1 MGIADELL
9 ALAGHLATP
18 SSPTFEQASFRRSVS
33 TAYYAL
39 FHLRINGSAERWN
52 GSREARLGLE
62 RAFKHSNMKEISEAV
77 WKGSWK
83 TWGTPQLTVP
93 TELKQLANA
102 FVVLQEARHLA
113 DYDNTKIWTSTEVD
127 SRLTQ
132 ARSAFQN
139 WQKIRSDPAAH
150 EYLLALLIG
159 KKRE

>member
-18 SSPTFEQASFRRSVS
+18 PSPAFEQASFRRSVS

-39 FHLRINGSAERWN
+39 FHLLINEAAQRWN
-52 GSREARLGLE
+52 GSAEARLGLE
-62 RAFKHSNMKEISEAV
+62 RAFKHSNMREISEAV

-83 TWGTPQLTVP
+83 SWHTPRLSIPV
-93 TELKQLANA
+93 ELQAVAKA
-102 FVVLQEARHLA
+102 FINLQEARHLA

-127 SRLTQ
+127 SQLDL
-132 ARSAFQN
+132 ARAAFQN
-139 WQKIRSDPAAH
+139 WHKIQTDPATQ